1 MKYIALLSLLLSI
14 TLPAR
19 AELSIFACEPEWA
32 ALSEELGGDLITA
45 YSATHGLQDPHFIQ
59 ARPSL
64 IAKARKS
71 DLLVC
76 TGAELEVG
84 WLPLLQRKSANPAI
98 QDHASGHFLAT
109 DYVTLKDIPVTLDR
123 SAGDVHAAGNPHIQT
138 DPRLILTVAA
148 KLSERMQIL
157 DPQHQT
163 SYQQRL
169 VDFQQRWRAAITRW
183 EQQAQPLIGFPIVV
197 QHDNWRY
204 LTDWLQLHKV
214 AVLEAKPGVPP
225 TANDLHRVIK
235 QLEQQPAKAIVHASY
250 QPTKSSDWLVDKTQ
264 LPKVTL
270 PFTVGGDKQ
279 ATDLFSVFDITIQRL
294 LHAQQ

>member
-1 MKYIALLSLLLSI
+1 MKVIALLGLLLSI
-14 TLPAR
+14 ALPVR

-32 ALSEELGGDLITA
+32 ALSEELGGDLINA

-64 IAKARKS
+64 IAKARNS

-76 TGAELEVG
+76 TGAELEIG

-98 QDHASGHFLAT
+98 QDHAPGHFLAT

-123 SAGDVHAAGNPHIQT
+123 SAGDIHAAGNPHIQT
-138 DPRLILTVAA
+138 DPRLILTVAS
-148 KLSERMQIL
+148 KLSERMQML

-163 SYQQRL
+163 TYQQRL
-169 VDFQQRWRAAITRW
+169 VDFQHRWRAAITRW
-183 EQQAQPLIGFPIVV
+183 EQQAKPLIGLPIVV

-204 LTDWLQLHKV
+204 LTDWLQLDKI
-214 AVLEAKPGVPP
+214 AVLETKPGVPP
-225 TANDLHRVIK
+225 TVNDLNRVIK
-235 QLEQQPAKAIVHASY
+235 QLAQQPAKAVVHAAY
-250 QPTKSSDWLVDKTQ
+250 QPAKASDWLVDKTG

-270 PFTVGGDKQ
+270 PFTIDGDKE
-279 ATDLFSVFDITIQRL
+279 ATDLFSLFDTTIQRL
-294 LHAQQ
+294 LDAQQ